1 VSTADE
7 LAKLVQLR
15 DSGSLTEEEFQL
27 GKARLLGQQA
37 PSSFDLPPTGVS
49 VASAAPASPKATS
62 SKMAMNPLTKTVKN
76 PLTKRGRRRFAL
88 VLGAIVVLIIV
99 IVALTSSSKNG
110 NSGNGTSAQTS
121 STPGAALTTYFKQV
135 NTDLSQC
142 VAGIGATQL
151 ELSQALGTNATQ
163 SDFVNLYT
171 SAKQAE
177 GPCDITQNNDLLNLG
192 TLGAPS
198 GYASLS
204 NFSLDAQTWADS
216 DSVTVLK
223 DVEAVA
229 NAPSSTAAVATL
241 ISDSQTADAD
251 GEAVISAATAAAK
264 QAGIKD
270 IGGNMIVIWGL
281 TTK

>member
-49 VASAAPASPKATS
+49 AASAAPAGPKATS
-62 SKMAMNPLTKTVKN
+62 SKMVKN
-76 PLTKRGRRRFAL
+76 KLTKRGRRRLAL

-99 IVALTSSSKNG
+99 IVASTSSKSG
-110 NSGNGTSAQTS
+110 NPGNGTSAQTS

-151 ELSQALGTNATQ
+151 ELSQALGSNATQ

-251 GEAVISAATAAAK
+251 GEAVTSAATAAAK

-270 IGGNMIVIWGL
+270 IGGNMIVLWGL

>member
-1 VSTADE
+1 VTTADE

-27 GKARLLGQQA
+27 AKARLLGQQA

-49 VASAAPASPKATS
+49 VASAAAV
-62 SKMAMNPLTKTVKN
+62 TKNAVTKKK
-76 PLTKRGRRRFAL
+76 LTKRGKRFL
-88 VLGAIVVLIIV
+88 VVLGAIVVLIIV
-99 IVALTSSSKNG
+99 IVASTSSKSG

-121 STPGAALTTYFKQV
+121 STPGTALTTYFKQV

-151 ELSQALGTNATQ
+151 ELSTALGSNATPA
-163 SDFVNLYT
+163 DDVNLYS

-177 GPCDITQNNDLLNLG
+177 GPCDITQNTNLLNLG
-192 TLGAPS
+192 TLNAPS
-198 GYASLS
+198 GYASLN
-204 NFSLDAQTWADS
+204 NFSLDAQNWADS

-223 DVEAVA
+223 DIEAVA
-229 NAPSSTAAVATL
+229 NDPSSTADVSNL
-241 ISDSQTADAD
+241 ITDSQTADAD

-270 IGGNMIVIWGL
+270 IGGNMIVTWGL